1 MKIMVKSLFM
11 SKGGQSM
18 LGKQKRVPTLH
29 VHVYACEL
37 IKPTSV
43 SAPPMLKPAAFAK
56 QDRFVS
62 F

>member
-1 MKIMVKSLFM
+1 
-11 SKGGQSM
+11 M

-43 SAPPMLKPAAFAK
+43 SVPPMLKPAAFANPTALSRT
-56 QDRFVS
+56 DLCPCEDPFS
-62 F
+62 FLYL